1 MAGSEAAALP
11 LQASI
16 MTVEAFP
23 GPADGLALVN
33 ILAMKVGGP
42 QAEAFGD
49 QDRTSSEDRSETC
62 CE

>member
-1 MAGSEAAALP
+1 MSLAEKPCHAL
-11 LQASI
+11 QK
-16 MTVEAFP
+16 AFP
-23 GPADGLALVN
+23 GHVDGLVLVN